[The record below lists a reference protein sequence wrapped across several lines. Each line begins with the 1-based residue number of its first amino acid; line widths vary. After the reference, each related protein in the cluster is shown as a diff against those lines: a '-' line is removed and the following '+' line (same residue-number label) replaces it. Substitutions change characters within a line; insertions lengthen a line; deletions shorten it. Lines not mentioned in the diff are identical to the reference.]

1 MRAAMLANHIIKYPV
16 TVLKIVIPLLLS
28 ISPAVIAHD
37 DLTHRIHSLNSQ
49 LSQLSQQPH
58 SQHDINLLVQSGKLK
73 YKNKQYRAALHD
85 LQRVL
90 QLNTEHSDALYYA
103 AQANF
108 HLENYHSAEQQILRF
123 YQQAKNQAGKIR
135 AYQLLGD
142 IHLAE
147 HAISEAVSFYQAAL
161 NLQQQPQPNDF
172 LHAAITA
179 QKLPDQGQQLA
190 LTILHQGINTLGTIS
205 SLADPAIKL
214 HLALQQ
220 YNQAIQLTDTLL
232 NNAAGLR
239 KALLLEKKAMIYQ
252 QLQQTPQITHT
263 ILLALAA
270 IKTLPHHKQQS
281 PQVQALT
288 ARLTNRSF

>member
-1 MRAAMLANHIIKYPV
+1 MKSVMLANHIIKYPV
-16 TVLKIVIPLLLS
+16 TVLKVVIPFLLS
-28 ISPAVIAHD
+28 ISPYVIAHN
-37 DLTHRIHSLNSQ
+37 DLTHRIHSLNHQ
-49 LSQLSQQPH
+49 LNQHPH
-58 SQHDINLLVQSGKLK
+58 NQHNIHLLVQSGKLK
-73 YKNKQYRAALHD
+73 YKNKQYHAALHD
-85 LQRVL
+85 LQQVL
-90 QLNTEHSDALYYA
+90 QLETEHSDALYYA

-108 HLENYHSAEQQILRF
+108 HLNNYQSAEQQILRF
-123 YQQAKNQAGKIR
+123 YQQAKNPAGKIKANR
-135 AYQLLGD
+135 LLGD

-147 HAISEAVSFYQAAL
+147 HAISEAVSFYQTAL

-220 YNQAIQLTDTLL
+220 YNHAIQLTDTLL
-232 NNAAGLR
+232 KNAAGLR
-239 KALLLEKKAMIYQ
+239 KALLLEKKMVIYQ
-252 QLQQTPQITHT
+252 QLQQTSQVKHT

-270 IKTLPHHKQQS
+270 IKSLSHHKQQS
-281 PQVQALT
+281 RQVQALV
-288 ARLTNRSF
+288 ARLTSSYF